1 MEKAERNLTQ
11 NEKDLK
17 QALESKDKNVVID
30 FALQYKWERDYFEE
44 EKNNAED
51 ECIKLEKALDILASI
66 FVRETTFGED
76 NKEEM
81 RRKKKYILELV
92 KEVADYMINGSFENE
107 NETEI

>member
-1 MEKAERNLTQ
+1 MEKVERNLTQ
-11 NEKDLK
+11 DEKDLK

-66 FVRETTFGED
+66 FVRETTFVEND
-76 NKEEM
+76 KEEM
-81 RRKKKYILELV
+81 RNQKKLIVALV

-107 NETEI
+107 EEE